1 MLAGRLNPVKRE
13 RILVVEDEP
22 DILEVI
28 RHNLAR
34 EGFRVTP
41 SRDGEQGLES
51 ARKEAPDLILLD
63 LMLPGLDG
71 LGLCR
76 RLRRQSSLPILF
88 LSARGTEDDTVA
100 GLEEGAD
107 DYVAKPF
114 SPRELM
120 ARVHALLRRAGA
132 AGAGAVARDADAR
145 AAADLIVGAL
155 HLDPPRRQARLDG
168 QALQLT
174 PREFDLLSCLAAQ
187 PGRVFGR
194 GDLIAQV
201 WGLDYEG
208 MERTV
213 DVHVMNLRRKV
224 EALPGGQGLIRTVF
238 GVGYALREAGA

>member
-1 MLAGRLNPVKRE
+1 MSRSV
-13 RILVVEDEP
+13 LVVEDDP
-22 DILEVI
+22 KTRALLRIYLE
-28 RHNLAR
+28 R
-34 EGFRVTP
+34 EGFAVRAAA
-41 SRDGEQGLES
+41 DGAQALAMATEQ
-51 ARKEAPDLILLD
+51 APDLAILD

-88 LSARGTEDDTVA
+88 LSARSTEDDKVA
-100 GLEEGAD
+100 GLQEGAD

-120 ARVHALLRRAGA
+120 ARVHALLRRAAGPAVTAGTGEGA
-132 AGAGAVARDADAR
+132 AEP
-145 AAADLIVGAL
+145 DLVVGAL
-155 HLDPPRRQARLDG
+155 HLDPRRRQASLGG
-168 QALQLT
+168 QALSLT
-174 PREFDLLSCLAAQ
+174 PREFALLACLATQ

-208 MERTV
+208 LERTV

-224 EALPGGQGLIRTVF
+224 EALSDGQGLIRTVF
-238 GVGYALREAGA
+238 GVGYALRED

>member
-1 MLAGRLNPVKRE
+1 MSCLV
-13 RILVVEDEP
+13 LVVEDDP
-22 DILEVI
+22 KTRALLRVYLEREGLRVMAAADGAQALA
-28 RHNLAR
+28 LAR
-34 EGFRVTP
+34 ETT
-41 SRDGEQGLES
+41 
-51 ARKEAPDLILLD
+51 PDLAILD

-76 RLRRQSSLPILF
+76 RLREHSSLPILF
-88 LSARGTEDDTVA
+88 LSARSTEDDKVA
-100 GLEEGAD
+100 GLEQGAD

-132 AGAGAVARDADAR
+132 MGQPALGADE
-145 AAADLIVGAL
+145 AAPAPLVVGAL
-155 HLDPPRRQARLDG
+155 RLDLG
-168 QALQLT
+168 RRRVELAGRPLPLT
-174 PREFDLLSCLAAQ
+174 PREFALLGCLAAE

-194 GDLIAQV
+194 GDLIARV

-208 MERTV
+208 LERTV

-238 GVGYALREAGA
+238 GVGYALRED